1 MDNPKFIVSNQK
13 EEFIIVQKVK
23 WSILMHLLL

>member
-13 EEFIIVQKVK
+13 EESISMQKVK
-23 WSILMHLLL
+23 HKLAGFQ